1 MTDEPTTRVR
11 RLRVVAVNDVY
22 VLDELPRLASLVQ
35 GARTRDPADCL
46 LVTVAGDFLAPSL
59 LSSLDEGRGI
69 VDCLNAL
76 GVTHVT
82 LGNHEDDLEPED
94 LLARLEELNAEVLL
108 TNAVDF
114 RGRHVVSDI
123 VDVGGA
129 PVGLVGVVN
138 GDPGLYRRLPFGG
151 TTLTR
156 PNDAVVAEAAR
167 LREQGCVTVIA
178 LTHQWLRDDRAL
190 AQLGVV
196 ALVLGGHEHEGYLET
211 DHPTPLAKAPLNAT
225 SAVVADVTL
234 STGPAG
240 VTHVHATARFEAVA
254 GYPEDPAM
262 RARVDRH
269 LEKVRELEARTLLT
283 LPEGVVLSSAGSR
296 LRQTSIGTLVAS
308 RLRDALGA
316 EVGIFN
322 GGGLR
327 GDSDRCERLT
337 YADFCEELP
346 FDNEAVVVSLPG
358 AVVRDAIRF
367 SRTERRGTGG
377 FLQVDDGAQ
386 VDDAHELVSLAR
398 APLDPARHYRV
409 AIVRD
414 LMVGGDTLVP
424 LLDFSLAHPAA
435 VPPETTGLDVKVAIL
450 RTFAGHS
457 AGTSGET
464 LGR

>member
-1 MTDEPTTRVR
+1 
-11 RLRVVAVNDVY
+11 
-22 VLDELPRLASLVQ
+22 
-35 GARTRDPADCL
+35 
-46 LVTVAGDFLAPSL
+46 
-59 LSSLDEGRGI
+59 
-69 VDCLNAL
+69 
-76 GVTHVT
+76 
-82 LGNHEDDLEPED
+82 
-94 LLARLEELNAEVLL
+94 VLL

-262 RARVDRH
+262 RAPRGPAP
-269 LEKVRELEARTLLT
+269 REGARARGAH
-283 LPEGVVLSSAGSR
+283 PAH
-296 LRQTSIGTLVAS
+296 AS
-308 RLRDALGA
+308 RGC
-316 EVGIFN
+316 
-322 GGGLR
+322 
-327 GDSDRCERLT
+327 S
-337 YADFCEELP
+337 
-346 FDNEAVVVSLPG
+346 
-358 AVVRDAIRF
+358 AVVRGIAPAADQHRHA
-367 SRTERRGTGG
+367 GG
-377 FLQVDDGAQ
+377 L
-386 VDDAHELVSLAR
+386 
-398 APLDPARHYRV
+398 PPARCPWCR
-409 AIVRD
+409 
-414 LMVGGDTLVP
+414 GGHLQT
-424 LLDFSLAHPAA
+424 AA
-435 VPPETTGLDVKVAIL
+435 DC
-450 RTFAGHS
+450 
-457 AGTSGET
+457 AGTRTGVSA
-464 LGR
+464 